1 MATRVTT
8 VKLNRRG
15 FQHAK
20 GLIGDGRFVAD
31 DRDMWSEHQPSTQ
44 DENRFIEDH
53 GYAEYGKWHLG
64 VDEDASENTKARYKF
79 PYGDF
84 HSVHRCG
91 VLAAESRAG
100 QRKYLDIEKA
110 AAQLRSMI
118 DTPAR

>member
-15 FQHAK
+15 LQQAK

-53 GYAEYGKWHLG
+53 GYSEYGKWHLG
-64 VDEDASENTKARYKF
+64 VDEDAGENTKARYKF

-84 HSVHRCG
+84 RSVHRCG

-118 DTPAR
+118 DASRR